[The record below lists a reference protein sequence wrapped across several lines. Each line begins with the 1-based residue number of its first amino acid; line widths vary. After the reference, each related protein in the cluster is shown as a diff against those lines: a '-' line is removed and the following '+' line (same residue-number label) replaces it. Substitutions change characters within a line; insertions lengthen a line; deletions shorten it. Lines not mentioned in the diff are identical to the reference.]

1 MGCLRRWAYV
11 SYSKKKTG
19 FNVQKK
25 KNKTG
30 KGVEMTAEETKD
42 NLSER
47 REKGVEENGRDGR
60 GKDGGGGDEGTQ
72 MISSEW

>member
-1 MGCLRRWAYV
+1 
-11 SYSKKKTG
+11 
-19 FNVQKK
+19 
-25 KNKTG
+25 
-30 KGVEMTAEETKD
+30 MTAEETKD